1 MPQRINRGC
10 LTSAEGLAHFVFG
23 ACDFSSNRVLRAL
36 AYLWVIPLVEALV
49 MFIAQLTTVG
59 IILIVAGII
68 RLTAYP
74 IQAISRSFS
83 RSGQP

>member
-1 MPQRINRGC
+1 
-10 LTSAEGLAHFVFG
+10 
-23 ACDFSSNRVLRAL
+23 
-36 AYLWVIPLVEALV
+36 